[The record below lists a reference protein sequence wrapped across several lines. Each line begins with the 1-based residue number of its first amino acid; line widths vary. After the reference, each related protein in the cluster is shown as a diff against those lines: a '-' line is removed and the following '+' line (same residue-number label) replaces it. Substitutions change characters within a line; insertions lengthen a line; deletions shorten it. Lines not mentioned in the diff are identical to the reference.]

1 MSDQQQQ
8 LPLPASAV
16 QAARGRGSPCGP
28 PELLLLDGPL
38 SARGGP
44 AMWGRLLSELGQNG
58 DYRAGTEYS
67 SSGWLPGTDPLWQAT
82 TGGSS
87 GRSTHLRRHSIASDS
102 GDTGIGTS
110 CSDSVEDHSTS
121 SGTSSFKPSRSLV
134 SIPTA
139 HVMPSNT
146 SSSLS
151 QHREPLKSDCS
162 KWSTSFLRSAASRHQ
177 GILDSSLDMKDLRP
191 VRKWSSLSKLS
202 APITCSQDGNVYS
215 AECRTSMDKLG
226 RDSTV
231 SPQLRING
239 TSCLHNS
246 MELLKM
252 EDRETGKKRNS
263 TLDCKYKF
271 ESCSKEDLGVL
282 DPSNRR
288 HALDMTYSALPE
300 SKPVTSN
307 CEVFHQG
314 YITLGPQ
321 AVSGVP
327 IQPSERTQRWLT
339 EQFHTNPPE
348 SRPSEEPY
356 SLSPWQLQQLEELR
370 TGSEHPVQVLSGS
383 SHQSY
388 PAASFQDFNNWESL
402 MKIKEGLLR
411 QKEIVIDRQN
421 QQINLLYQKI
431 RENELRAQ
439 QARLGHIV
447 NCEDP
452 YMSSFQQ
459 PQYESTAMQ
468 AQFAERSVAHCERDE
483 LERKLA
489 AVQSKE
495 LQLSEFL
502 KQMANKANED
512 KKKMEEK
519 LKTRDRYI
527 SSLKKKCQKESEQ
540 NKEKQRRIETL
551 EKYLADL
558 PTLDDVESQSKQ
570 LQVLEEKNK
579 QLKATLAELEKAL
592 EESKTQCKEQELQ
605 LVCQKKKEKELV
617 TAVQSLQQKV
627 EKCLEDGVRLP
638 MLDTKQLQSENESL
652 KEKNEKAS
660 KVIDNQQNQIAEM
673 TLEIQSMQDKLL
685 QGKVTIQKQKSELE
699 EKDKSVQQLQKTLL
713 ENQRFMEENA
723 SLREQIHQ
731 MELSRQPAAE
741 KLPVADQLFKEMSH
755 CLFDLKALCS
765 ILTHRAQGKE
775 PNLSLLL
782 GIRSMSCSSEDENYH
797 STETLSKKLL
807 EVCQLRKDIDEL
819 RTIISDCYAQDMGEN
834 CITQ

>member
-1 MSDQQQQ
+1 MFFFNNFIF
-8 LPLPASAV
+8 SA
-16 QAARGRGSPCGP
+16 GP
-28 PELLLLDGPL
+28 
-38 SARGGP
+38 
-44 AMWGRLLSELGQNG
+44 
-58 DYRAGTEYS
+58 EYS
-67 SSGWLPGTDPLWQAT
+67 SSGWLPGTDSLWQTT
-82 TGGSS
+82 TGPSS
-87 GRSTHLRRHSIASDS
+87 SRSTHIRRHSIASDS

-151 QHREPLKSDCS
+151 KHREPVKSDYS
-162 KWSTSFLRSAASRHQ
+162 KWSTSLLRSAGSRHQ

-202 APITCSQDGNVYS
+202 TPVSCNQDGGAS
-215 AECRTSMDKLG
+215 PGECRSNVDKMG
-226 RDSTV
+226 RDQSL
-231 SPQLRING
+231 SLQLRTNG
-239 TSCLHNS
+239 ASCLHNS
-246 MELLKM
+246 MELLKI

-271 ESCSKEDLGVL
+271 ESCSKEDLGVP
-282 DPSNRR
+282 DSSNRR

-300 SKPVTSN
+300 SKPAISN

-314 YITLGPQ
+314 YVMLGSQ
-321 AVSGVP
+321 AVSGIP
-327 IQPSERTQRWLT
+327 IQPSERTQKWLT

-348 SRPSEEPY
+348 SRPSEESY
-356 SLSPWQLQQLEELR
+356 SSPPWQLQQLEELR
-370 TGSEHPVQVLSGS
+370 TGNEHSVQVLSGS

-388 PAASFQDFNNWESL
+388 PTASFQDYNNWESL

-421 QQINLLYQKI
+421 QQINILYQKI

-447 NCEDP
+447 NCEDT

-459 PQYESTAMQ
+459 PQYENTAMQ
-468 AQFAERSVAHCERDE
+468 AQFAERTVAHCEKEE
-483 LERKLA
+483 LERKFA
-489 AVQSKE
+489 AVQSRE

-502 KQMANKANED
+502 RQMANKSNED

-527 SSLKKKCQKESEQ
+527 TSLKKKCQKESEQ

-558 PTLDDVESQSKQ
+558 PTLDDVESQTKQ
-570 LQVLEEKNK
+570 VIFFFAVLRR
-579 QLKATLAELEKAL
+579 QRA
-592 EESKTQCKEQELQ
+592 Q
-605 LVCQKKKEKELV
+605 LVLF
-617 TAVQSLQQKV
+617 LQQKV
-627 EKCLEDGVRLP
+627 EKCLEDGIRLP
-638 MLDTKQLQSENESL
+638 MLDTKQLQSDNESL
-652 KEKNEKAS
+652 KEENEKAS
-660 KVIDNQQNQIAEM
+660 KVIPHLLRQSFFFLSDP
-673 TLEIQSMQDKLL
+673 QSMQDQFL
-685 QGKVTIQKQKSELE
+685 QGKLTIQKQKNELE
-699 EKDKSVQQLQKTLL
+699 EKDKSIQQLQKTLL
-713 ENQRFMEENA
+713 ENQRLMEENA
-723 SLREQIHQ
+723 SLREQVHQ
-731 MELSRQPAAE
+731 MEQSRQPVAE
-741 KLPVADQLFKEMSH
+741 KLPIADQLFKEMSH

-782 GIRSMSCSSEDENYH
+782 GIRSMNSSSEDEYYH
-797 STETLSKKLL
+797 STETLSKKLS
-807 EVCQLRKDIDEL
+807 EVCQLRTDIDEL

>member
-1 MSDQQQQ
+1 
-8 LPLPASAV
+8 
-16 QAARGRGSPCGP
+16 
-28 PELLLLDGPL
+28 
-38 SARGGP
+38 
-44 AMWGRLLSELGQNG
+44 MWGRLLTEFGQNS
-58 DYRAGTEYS
+58 DYRSGRGPEYS
-67 SSGWLPGTDPLWQAT
+67 SSGWLPGTDSLWQAT
-82 TGGSS
+82 TGSS
-87 GRSTHLRRHSIASDS
+87 SSRSTHIRRHSIASDS

-121 SGTSSFKPSRSLV
+121 SGTSLFKPSRSLV

-139 HVMPSNT
+139 HVMPSNS

-151 QHREPLKSDCS
+151 KHREPLKSDCS
-162 KWSTSFLRSAASRHQ
+162 KWSTSHLRSAGSRHQ
-177 GILDSSLDMKDLRP
+177 GLLDSSLDMKDLRP

-202 APITCSQDGNVYS
+202 TSITCGQDGGVYS
-215 AECRTSMDKLG
+215 AECRASMDKKG
-226 RDSTV
+226 RDKNV
-231 SPQLRING
+231 SPPQLRING

-246 MELLKM
+246 MELLKI

-271 ESCSKEDLGVL
+271 ESCSKEDLGVP

-300 SKPVTSN
+300 SKPITSN

-321 AVSGVP
+321 TVSGVP

-348 SRPSEEPY
+348 PRLSEEPY
-356 SLSPWQLQQLEELR
+356 SFPLWQLQQFEQLR
-370 TGSEHPVQVLSGS
+370 GGSEHPVQVLSGPP
-383 SHQSY
+383 HQSY
-388 PAASFQDFNNWESL
+388 SATGFQDFNNWESL

-411 QKEIVIDRQN
+411 QKEVVIDRQN

-459 PQYESTAMQ
+459 PQYENTTMQ
-468 AQFAERSVAHCERDE
+468 AQFAERSVAHCEREE
-483 LERKLA
+483 LEQKLV

-502 KQMANKANED
+502 KQMANKSNED

-527 SSLKKKCQKESEQ
+527 SSLKKRCQKESEQ

-570 LQVLEEKNK
+570 LQILEEKNK
-579 QLKATLAELEKAL
+579 QLKATVAELEKDF
-592 EESKTQCKEQELQ
+592 EESKTQCKEKELQ
-605 LVCQKKKEKELV
+605 LVCQKKKEKELI

-638 MLDTKQLQSENESL
+638 MLDTKHLQSENESL
-652 KEKNEKAS
+652 KEKNEKDS

-685 QGKVTIQKQKSELE
+685 QGKLTIQKQRSEFE
-699 EKDKSVQQLQKTLL
+699 EKDKSIQQLHKTLL
-713 ENQRFMEENA
+713 ENQRLMEENA

-731 MELSRQPAAE
+731 MELSTQPVAE

-782 GIRSMSCSSEDENYH
+782 GIRSMSCSSEDENFH
-797 STETLSKKLL
+797 STETLSKKLS

-819 RTIISDCYAQDMGEN
+819 RTILSDSYAQDMGES

>member
-1 MSDQQQQ
+1 MAEQ
-8 LPLPASAV
+8 
-16 QAARGRGSPCGP
+16 
-28 PELLLLDGPL
+28 
-38 SARGGP
+38 GGP
-44 AMWGRLLSELGQNG
+44 ERITVLQLQVPTCKMGVIVTILQKMSEEYS
-58 DYRAGTEYS
+58 DEGTEYS

>member
-1 MSDQQQQ
+1 
-8 LPLPASAV
+8 
-16 QAARGRGSPCGP
+16 
-28 PELLLLDGPL
+28 
-38 SARGGP
+38 
-44 AMWGRLLSELGQNG
+44 MWGRLLCELGQNG
-58 DYRAGTEYS
+58 DYRAGPEYS
-67 SSGWLPGTDPLWQAT
+67 SSGWLPGTDSLWQTT
-82 TGGSS
+82 TGPSS
-87 GRSTHLRRHSIASDS
+87 SRSTHIRRHSIASDS

-151 QHREPLKSDCS
+151 KHREPVKSDYS
-162 KWSTSFLRSAASRHQ
+162 KWSTSLLRSAGSRHQ

-202 APITCSQDGNVYS
+202 TPVSCNQDGGAS
-215 AECRTSMDKLG
+215 PGECRSNVDKMG
-226 RDSTV
+226 RDQSL
-231 SPQLRING
+231 SLQLRTNG
-239 TSCLHNS
+239 ASCLHNS
-246 MELLKM
+246 MELLKI

-271 ESCSKEDLGVL
+271 ESCSKEDLGVP
-282 DPSNRR
+282 DSSNRR

-300 SKPVTSN
+300 SKPAISN

-314 YITLGPQ
+314 YVMLGSQ
-321 AVSGVP
+321 AVSGIP
-327 IQPSERTQRWLT
+327 IQPSERTQKWLT

-348 SRPSEEPY
+348 SRPSEESY
-356 SLSPWQLQQLEELR
+356 SSPPWQLQQLEELR
-370 TGSEHPVQVLSGS
+370 TGNEHSVQVLSGS

-388 PAASFQDFNNWESL
+388 PTASFQDYNNWESL

-421 QQINLLYQKI
+421 QQINILYQKI

-447 NCEDP
+447 NCEDT

-459 PQYESTAMQ
+459 PQYENTAMQ
-468 AQFAERSVAHCERDE
+468 AQFAERTVAHCEKEE
-483 LERKLA
+483 LERKFA
-489 AVQSKE
+489 AVQSRE

-502 KQMANKANED
+502 RQMANKSNED

-527 SSLKKKCQKESEQ
+527 TSLKKKCQKESEQ

-558 PTLDDVESQSKQ
+558 PTLDDVESQTKQ
-570 LQVLEEKNK
+570 VIFFFAVLRR
-579 QLKATLAELEKAL
+579 QRA
-592 EESKTQCKEQELQ
+592 Q
-605 LVCQKKKEKELV
+605 LVLLEQLL
-617 TAVQSLQQKV
+617 LQQKV
-627 EKCLEDGVRLP
+627 EKCLEDGIRLP
-638 MLDTKQLQSENESL
+638 MLDTKQLQSDNESL
-652 KEKNEKAS
+652 KEENEKAS
-660 KVIDNQQNQIAEM
+660 KVSTSNCLNIPNQF
-673 TLEIQSMQDKLL
+673 L
-685 QGKVTIQKQKSELE
+685 QGKLTIQKQKNELE
-699 EKDKSVQQLQKTLL
+699 EKDKSIQQLQKTLL
-713 ENQRFMEENA
+713 ENQRLMEENA
-723 SLREQIHQ
+723 SLREQVHQ
-731 MELSRQPAAE
+731 MEQSRQPVAE
-741 KLPVADQLFKEMSH
+741 KLPIADQLFKEMSH

-782 GIRSMSCSSEDENYH
+782 GIRSMNSSSEDEYYH
-797 STETLSKKLL
+797 STETLSKKLS
-807 EVCQLRKDIDEL
+807 EVCQLRTDIDEL

>member
-1 MSDQQQQ
+1 
-8 LPLPASAV
+8 
-16 QAARGRGSPCGP
+16 
-28 PELLLLDGPL
+28 
-38 SARGGP
+38 
-44 AMWGRLLSELGQNG
+44 MWGRLLSEVGQKG
-58 DYRAGTEYS
+58 DYRAGPEYS
-67 SSGWLPGTDPLWQAT
+67 SSGWLPGPDSLWQAT
-82 TGGSS
+82 TGPSS
-87 GRSTHLRRHSIASDS
+87 SRSNHIRRHSIASDS

-139 HVMPSNT
+139 HVMPSNA

-151 QHREPLKSDCS
+151 KHRELLKSDCS
-162 KWSTSFLRSAASRHQ
+162 KWSTSLLRSAGSRDQ
-177 GILDSSLDMKDLRP
+177 GMLDSSLDMKDLRP

-202 APITCSQDGNVYS
+202 TPVSCSQDGVVYS
-215 AECRTSMDKLG
+215 TECRANMEKTG
-226 RDSTV
+226 RDKSL
-231 SPQLRING
+231 SPPLRENG

-246 MELLKM
+246 MEVLKI

-263 TLDCKYKF
+263 ALDCKYKF
-271 ESCSKEDLGVL
+271 ESCSKEDLGVS

-300 SKPVTSN
+300 SKPATSN

-321 AVSGVP
+321 VMSRIPV
-327 IQPSERTQRWLT
+327 QSSERTQRWLT
-339 EQFHTNPPE
+339 EQYHTNPPE
-348 SRPSEEPY
+348 ARPSEESY
-356 SLSPWQLQQLEELR
+356 NLSPWQLHQLEELR
-370 TGSEHPVQVLSGS
+370 MGNEHPVQVLSGS

-388 PAASFQDFNNWESL
+388 SAASFQDYNNLESL

-411 QKEIVIDRQN
+411 QKEIVIDQQN

-447 NCEDP
+447 NCEDS
-452 YMSSFQQ
+452 YVSSFQ
-459 PQYESTAMQ
+459 PQYENTAMQ
-468 AQFAERSVAHCERDE
+468 AQFSERSIAHCEREE
-483 LERKLA
+483 LERKLV

-495 LQLSEFL
+495 IQLSEFL
-502 KQMANKANED
+502 KQMANKSNED

-579 QLKATLAELEKAL
+579 QLKSTVAELEKEL
-592 EESKTQCKEQELQ
+592 EQSKTQNQEKELQ

-652 KEKNEKAS
+652 KEKNDKAS
-660 KVIDNQQNQIAEM
+660 KVIDNQQNQIAEL
-673 TLEIQSMQDKLL
+673 TLEIQSMQEKVLQEKL
-685 QGKVTIQKQKSELE
+685 TSQKQKNELE
-699 EKDKSVQQLQKTLL
+699 EKDKSIQRLQKNLL
-713 ENQRFMEENA
+713 ENQRLIEENA
-723 SLREQIHQ
+723 SLREQIHH
-731 MELSRQPAAE
+731 MEQSRQPVAE

-782 GIRSMSCSSEDENYH
+782 GIRSMNCSSEDENYH
-797 STETLSKKLL
+797 STETLSKKLS

>member
-1 MSDQQQQ
+1 
-8 LPLPASAV
+8 
-16 QAARGRGSPCGP
+16 
-28 PELLLLDGPL
+28 
-38 SARGGP
+38 
-44 AMWGRLLSELGQNG
+44 MWGRLLSELGQG
-58 DYRAGTEYS
+58 RDYTAGSEYS
-67 SSGWLPGTDPLWQAT
+67 SSGWLPGTESLWQAT
-82 TGGSS
+82 TGPSNSRSS
-87 GRSTHLRRHSIASDS
+87 HIRRHSIASDS

-139 HVMPSNT
+139 HVMPSNA
-146 SSSLS
+146 SSSFS
-151 QHREPLKSDCS
+151 KHREPFKSDGS
-162 KWSTSFLRSAASRHQ
+162 KWSMSLLRTAGSRHQ
-177 GILDSSLDMKDLRP
+177 GMLDSSLDMKDLRP

-202 APITCSQDGNVYS
+202 TPATCSQDGSVHS
-215 AECRTSMDKLG
+215 AECRTSMNKMG
-226 RDSTV
+226 REETLAL
-231 SPQLRING
+231 QLRTNG
-239 TSCLHNS
+239 TGCLHNS
-246 MELLKM
+246 MELLKIK
-252 EDRETGKKRNS
+252 DRDMGGKRSS

-271 ESCSKEDLGVL
+271 ESCSKEDLDVP
-282 DPSNRR
+282 DPSDRR

-300 SKPVTSN
+300 TKPATSN
-307 CEVFHQG
+307 CEVFGQG
-314 YITLGPQ
+314 YIPLRPQ

-339 EQFHTNPPE
+339 EQFHTNPPDP
-348 SRPSEEPY
+348 RPSDGSY
-356 SLSPWQLQQLEELR
+356 SLSSWQLQQLEELR
-370 TGSEHPVQVLSGS
+370 ARSEYPVQVLSGS
-383 SHQSY
+383 SHQGY
-388 PAASFQDFNNWESL
+388 PAAGIQEFSNWESL

-447 NCEDP
+447 NCEDSSF
-452 YMSSFQQ
+452 MSSFQH
-459 PQYESTAMQ
+459 PQYENTPVQ
-468 AQFAERSVAHCERDE
+468 PQFAERSVAHCEREE
-483 LERKLA
+483 LERKLVS
-489 AVQSKE
+489 VQSKE
-495 LQLSEFL
+495 LQLIEFL
-502 KQMANKANED
+502 KQMASKSNED

-527 SSLKKKCQKESEQ
+527 SSLKKKCQKELEQ

-579 QLKATLAELEKAL
+579 QLKATVAELEKAL
-592 EESKTQCKEQELQ
+592 EESRAQCTEKELQ

-617 TAVQSLQQKV
+617 TSVQSLQQKV

-638 MLDTKQLQSENESL
+638 ILDTKQLQSENESL
-652 KEKNEKAS
+652 KEKNEEAS
-660 KVIDNQQNQIAEM
+660 KVIDNQQKQIAEI
-673 TLEIQSMQDKLL
+673 TLEIQSMQEKLL
-685 QGKVTIQKQKSELE
+685 QEKLTVQKLKSELE
-699 EKDKSVQQLQKTLL
+699 EKDNSIQQLHKTLH

-731 MELSRQPAAE
+731 MEQSRQPVAE
-741 KLPVADQLFKEMSH
+741 KLPVADQLFKEMAH

-782 GIRSMSCSSEDENYH
+782 GIRSMNCSAEDESYH
-797 STETLSKKLL
+797 STETLSKKLS